1 MVCSRCQKRPA
12 VVFVSS
18 NKDDQQPRGYCLL
31 CAKELGIK
39 PVEDIIKKMGIS
51 PDDLESV
58 QEQMD
63 SIMENMGDM
72 GDMSELAANMGIQ
85 NPNAELEPTDNN
97 DNDNNEEEDGFTPGG
112 APSFPN
118 FFNMFGNANNANK
131 TADNT
136 DKKGKGKKSNR
147 KNRKYIGLYCED
159 LTAKARGGNID
170 NVVGRDKEI

>member
-72 GDMSELAANMGIQ
+72 GDMGVMGASWVEAAG
-85 NPNAELEPTDNN
+85 AESGWLW
-97 DNDNNEEEDGFTPGG
+97 
-112 APSFPN
+112 ASSRR
-118 FFNMFGNANNANK
+118 FF
-131 TADNT
+131 
-136 DKKGKGKKSNR
+136 S
-147 KNRKYIGLYCED
+147 
-159 LTAKARGGNID
+159 
-170 NVVGRDKEI
+170 